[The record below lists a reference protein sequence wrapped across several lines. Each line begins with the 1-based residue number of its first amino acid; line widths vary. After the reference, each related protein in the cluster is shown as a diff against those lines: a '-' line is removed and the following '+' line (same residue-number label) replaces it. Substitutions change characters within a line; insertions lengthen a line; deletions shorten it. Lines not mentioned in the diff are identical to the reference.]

1 MKHVFVNIKKY
12 KITKILIK
20 IFCLFL
26 YRKIGARKTITVPF
40 KFTPKFTGKQIISAK
55 FTSKQLQDVDG
66 YLQFMV

>member
-1 MKHVFVNIKKY
+1 MKTNKV
-12 KITKILIK
+12 IK
-20 IFCLFL
+20 IVIMNYCLFL
-26 YRKIGARKTITVPF
+26 HRKIGARKTVTVPF